1 MKYVFIRNHN
11 DELMHYGTH
20 GMKWGHRKAQYTSS
34 TASKSAT
41 GINKIKSM
49 LGSNKTQKTYKTA
62 KKENKQKIKE
72 TYKNLNKQAS
82 TKDKIIYNNATRKK
96 AAKYIV
102 NNNMTVKE
110 ATAKSKKDAWRNTAV
125 IMGAYGGLSVAALYK
140 MNH

>member
-41 GINKIKSM
+41 GTNKIKSM

-72 TYKNLNKQAS
+72 TYKRHTRIS
-82 TKDKIIYNNATRKK
+82 ISRHPPKIRLFITMPLERRPPN
-96 AAKYIV
+96 I
-102 NNNMTVKE
+102 
-110 ATAKSKKDAWRNTAV
+110 
-125 IMGAYGGLSVAALYK
+125 L
-140 MNH
+140 

>member
-41 GINKIKSM
+41 GTNKIKSM

-62 KKENKQKIKE
+62 KKENKQKI
-72 TYKNLNKQAS
+72 
-82 TKDKIIYNNATRKK
+82 
-96 AAKYIV
+96 
-102 NNNMTVKE
+102 KE

>member
-11 DELMHYGTH
+11 DELMHYGTQ

-34 TASKSAT
+34 TASKYAT
-41 GINKIKSM
+41 GTNKIKSM
-49 LGSNKTQKTYKTA
+49 LGSNKTA
-62 KKENKQKIKE
+62 KKKNKQKIKE

-82 TKDKIIYNNATRKK
+82 IKDKIMYNNATRKK

-125 IMGAYGGLSVAALYK
+125 IMGVYGGLSVATLYK

>member
-1 MKYVFIRNHN
+1 MPIDIHRHISSVNIQIKRKKKES
-11 DELMHYGTH
+11 DR
-20 GMKWGHRKAQYTSS
+20 KWGDTYDKAV
-34 TASKSAT
+34 A
-41 GINKIKSM
+41 
-49 LGSNKTQKTYKTA
+49 LNKTQKTYKTA

>member
-1 MKYVFIRNHN
+1 MR
-11 DELMHYGTH
+11 L
-20 GMKWGHRKAQYTSS
+20 
-34 TASKSAT
+34 
-41 GINKIKSM
+41 
-49 LGSNKTQKTYKTA
+49 
-62 KKENKQKIKE
+62 
-72 TYKNLNKQAS
+72 NLNKQAS